1 MTDLI
6 ALAVWLTLL
15 ALAFPWVRRSRHPR
29 VPPLAGFLLFATLF
43 SVVSGTLYFALLW
56 LVQAMGWAP
65 RLGSAPWALAF
76 LSLVFAPA
84 FLLARWIIRRPPLE
98 RPPPK

>member
-6 ALAVWLTLL
+6 VLAVWLILL
-15 ALAFPWVRRSRHPR
+15 ALASPWVRRSRHPG
-29 VPPLAGFLLFATLF
+29 VPPLAAFLLFATLF
-43 SVVSGTLYFALLW
+43 SVAAGTLYFALLW
-56 LVQAMGWAP
+56 FVQAMGWSA
-65 RLGSAPWALAF
+65 RLGSPPWALAF